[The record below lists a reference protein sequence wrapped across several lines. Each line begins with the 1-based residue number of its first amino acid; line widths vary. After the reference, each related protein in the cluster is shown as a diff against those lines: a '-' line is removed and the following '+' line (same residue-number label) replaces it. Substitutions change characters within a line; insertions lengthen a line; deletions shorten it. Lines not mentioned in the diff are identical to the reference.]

1 MSFLDRQENENVDSP
16 FAKKTK
22 AVETKVVKLNAELHY
37 KLKLY
42 VAKKGTGITITDL
55 VNEAVTQYIKKVI
68 LNTLLKRNKSLL

>member
-1 MSFLDRQENENVDSP
+1 MSFLDKHQNENVESP

-22 AVETKVVKLNAELHY
+22 AAETKVVKLNAELHY

-55 VNEAVTQYIKKVI
+55 VNEAVTQYIKNSDIEK
-68 LNTLLKRNKSLL
+68 TLKEE

>member
-1 MSFLDRQENENVDSP
+1 MSFSDRQQNDSVDST

-22 AVETKVVKLNAELHY
+22 AAETKVVKLNADLHY

-55 VNEAVTQYIKKVI
+55 VNKAVTQYIKNSDIEKTI
-68 LNTLLKRNKSLL
+68 KD

>member
-42 VAKKGTGITITDL
+42 VAKKGTGI
-55 VNEAVTQYIKKVI
+55 
-68 LNTLLKRNKSLL
+68 